1 MSLTCPMFLK
11 KKFTQAIGD
20 VMTEEIISKSKY
32 ADFYSVVADEV
43 RDISGKE

>member
-1 MSLTCPMFLK
+1 MSYVSQ